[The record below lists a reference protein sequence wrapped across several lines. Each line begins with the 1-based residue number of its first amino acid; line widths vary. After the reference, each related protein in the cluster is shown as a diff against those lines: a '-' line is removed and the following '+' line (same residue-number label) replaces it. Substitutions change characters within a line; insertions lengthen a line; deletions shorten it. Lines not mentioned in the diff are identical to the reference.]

1 MKLSQNR
8 QAILELFEEKER
20 PLSID
25 EILKGLSRPRD
36 RYQAVRQ
43 TLHRM
48 VQDEQIVRLGR
59 GRYAASRG
67 TLEGEFDHP
76 GNKGNTW
83 SHLGMLPVILLN
95 HKGLSALVTCGT
107 RILPRKTL
115 SPNVATPW
123 LWHIHLTMQALQSAN
138 W

>member
-1 MKLSQNR
+1 MTRLCTYRSPMGTGSSWGRDDAMKLSQNR

-48 VQDEQIVRLGR
+48 VQDEQIVRLRRGSVRGIEECFGGR
-59 GRYAASRG
+59 
-67 TLEGEFDHP
+67 
-76 GNKGNTW
+76 
-83 SHLGMLPVILLN
+83 I
-95 HKGLSALVTCGT
+95 
-107 RILPRKTL
+107 
-115 SPNVATPW
+115 
-123 LWHIHLTMQALQSAN
+123 
-138 W
+138 